1 MNHNAMRLRLLLS
14 LLVLVMLSSCD
25 RYLNRNMMLRTYEG
39 YPYAQFDDTAEREYR
54 LAPNDMLMVRVFAN
68 DGFDMVNLGGD
79 IGSGQFG
86 GAGQAGNLG
95 QQGGMG
101 QMGGAGMQGGMMQQG
116 NAGNMRGGLGG
127 AALVLRVE
135 FDGFVKLPVAGRV
148 YVEGLT
154 ARQAEMI
161 MEDYYA
167 EFINKPFVLV
177 DISDKRIFLFMG
189 ASTTVVPLMR
199 DNITLFEIL
208 ASAGGIPD
216 EGKADRIK
224 LIRGDLRNPEVHL
237 IDLSTLK
244 GVQNANLVMQAND
257 IVYVEVR
264 KRYMQRS
271 IEELAPFIS
280 LISFAVTTPLTLVAL
295 FAR

>member
-1 MNHNAMRLRLLLS
+1 MRLRLLFALFAM
-14 LLVLVMLSSCD
+14 VMLSSCD
-25 RYLNRNMMLRTYEG
+25 KYLNRNMMLRTYEG

-54 LAPNDMLMVRVFAN
+54 LAPNDMLVVRVFAN
-68 DGFDMVNLGGD
+68 DGFDMVNLGG
-79 IGSGQFG
+79 GEMGGGQFG
-86 GAGQAGNLG
+86 NASQFGGVGQAGNAG
-95 QQGGMG
+95 QMGGMG
-101 QMGGAGMQGGMMQQG
+101 QQSGQRVGMAGQ
-116 NAGNMRGGLGG
+116 RGGLGG

-189 ASTTVVPLMR
+189 ANTSVIPLVR
-199 DNITLFEIL
+199 DNITLFEVL

-264 KRYMQRS
+264 KRYIQRS
-271 IEELAPFIS
+271 MEELAPFIS

>member
-1 MNHNAMRLRLLLS
+1 MRNPIPF
-14 LLVLVMLSSCD
+14 LLVISVVLSSCD
-25 RYLNRNMMLRTYEG
+25 RYLNRNIMLRTYEG

-54 LAPNDMLMVRVFAN
+54 LAPNDMLVVRVYAN
-68 DGFDMVNLGGD
+68 DGFDMVNLGG
-79 IGSGQFG
+79 GELGGGQLGTGQFG
-86 GAGQAGNLG
+86 GAGQVTPGQTGAGQAGNGMIGGG
-95 QQGGMG
+95 QS
-101 QMGGAGMQGGMMQQG
+101 MMVG
-116 NAGNMRGGLGG
+116 SRGGLGG

-161 MEDYYA
+161 MEDYYS

-189 ASTTVVPLMR
+189 ASTSVVPLVR
-199 DNITLFEIL
+199 DNITLFEVL

-244 GVQNANLVMQAND
+244 GVKNANLVMQAND

-264 KRYMQRS
+264 KRYIQRGMQ
-271 IEELAPFIS
+271 ELAPFIS

>member
-1 MNHNAMRLRLLLS
+1 MRLRLLLS
-14 LLVLVMLSSCD
+14 LLAMVMLSSCD
-25 RYLNRNMMLRTYEG
+25 KYLNRNMMLRTYEG

-68 DGFDMVNLGGD
+68 DGFDMVNLGGGD
-79 IGSGQFG
+79 IGAGQFG
-86 GAGQAGNLG
+86 GVGQTGNLG
-95 QQGGMG
+95 QQGGIGQQGGLGQQAGVG
-101 QMGGAGMQGGMMQQG
+101 QMGASGA
-116 NAGNMRGGLGG
+116 MRGGLGG

-189 ASTTVVPLMR
+189 ASTSVVPLMR
-199 DNITLFEIL
+199 DNITLFEVL

-264 KRYMQRS
+264 KRYIQRS
-271 IEELAPFIS
+271 MEELAPFIS